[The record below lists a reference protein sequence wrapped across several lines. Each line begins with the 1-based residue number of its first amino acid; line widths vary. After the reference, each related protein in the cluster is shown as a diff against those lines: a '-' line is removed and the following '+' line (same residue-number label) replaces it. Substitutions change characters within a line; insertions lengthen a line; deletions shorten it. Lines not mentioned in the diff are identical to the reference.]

1 MDTIIEARGL
11 LKQYGPLVA
20 VAGID
25 FAVREG
31 ECFGF
36 LGPNGA
42 GKTSTMRMVSCI
54 SPVTGGELRV
64 AGLDVRRDARRIKA
78 LIGVVPQEENLDS
91 DLTVIQNLLNY
102 GRYFDLPSRVA
113 QERAMEAL
121 ELFQLRE
128 RVHSRIDTL
137 SGGMKRRLLIVRAM
151 LHNPSI
157 LVLDEPTT
165 GLDPQARRLVWRK
178 LRYLQSQ
185 GTTLLISTHYME
197 EAQYLCGRLVIMD
210 KGSIVAEGTPQELI
224 SHHAGR
230 DVVEIRPPAGK
241 WAEVLERLRD
251 LETQPEEAED
261 AIYVYTSDGHDLWRG
276 LGDLEGQVYYRPG
289 NLEDVFLRLTGRELT
304 EE

>member
-11 LKQYGPLVA
+11 RKRYGPLVA

-25 FAVREG
+25 FVVREG

-42 GKTSTMRMVSCI
+42 GKTSTMRMASCI

-64 AGLDVRRDARRIKA
+64 AGLDVSRDARRIKA
-78 LIGVVPQEENLDS
+78 LLGVVPQEENLDS

-102 GRYFDLPSRVA
+102 GRYFDLPSHVA
-113 QERAMEAL
+113 RERAMEAL

-151 LHNPSI
+151 LHNPPI

-178 LRYLQSQ
+178 LRHLQSQ

-197 EAQYLCGRLVIMD
+197 EAQYLCDRLVIMHQ
-210 KGSIVAEGTPQELI
+210 GSIVAEGTPQELI
-224 SHHAGR
+224 SRYAGR
-230 DVVEIRPPAGK
+230 DVVEIRPPPEK
-241 WAEVLERLRD
+241 WAEVLDRLRD
-251 LETQPEEAED
+251 LEAQPEEAGD
-261 AIYVYTSDGHDLWRG
+261 VIYVYTSDGHDPWRG
-276 LGDLEGQVYYRPG
+276 LEDLKGQVYYRPG